1 MGYRSEVALAI
12 GKEIMPHFLGVLAK
26 EPDAR
31 SLIFKGCD
39 HLDQNYNGEGTLLVI
54 WHDIKWY
61 ESCPEIKAINSFIN
75 ECEADIL
82 EGFDLKE
89 DEYQGDHIRFI
100 RLGEDSDDVDQKGTL
115 HDWDIAMSRSLS
127 Y

>member
-26 EPDAR
+26 EPAAR

-39 HLDQNYNGEGTLLVI
+39 HLDQNYNGEGTLLVV
-54 WHDIKWY
+54 WHGIKWY
-61 ESCPEIKAINSFIN
+61 DNFAEIRAIQSFL
-75 ECEADIL
+75 EDCEAELVD
-82 EGFDLKE
+82 GFDGE
-89 DEYQGDHIRFI
+89 SSEHVRFV
-100 RLGEDSDDVDQKGTL
+100 RLGEDMDDVEEKGTL
-115 HDWDIAMSRSLS
+115 HDWDIATSRSLS